1 MNDLNSIDW
10 ERRATASEKTVD
22 LLKKKVVDMY
32 VGGTQ
37 SAMSKQLERAKQ
49 REEANHRRRA
59 LMEVRQQEL
68 ARNAE
73 VLEGQVAD
81 RTRAIRTILDNVA
94 FGFVL
99 IGRELEVMPGFTQSC
114 TELFGRDEIVAGTP
128 LIELLGADDNRKWAL
143 EILLEQV
150 FEDLMP
156 EETTLEQ
163 IPSRFPIED
172 RVLSMKA
179 SVVRDDQGE
188 VESMLLSL
196 SDVTALEEAQ
206 REAQRNGALVSIL
219 GKRVA
224 FGRFVADAR
233 NLLEQAA
240 EEEDQTV
247 IRRLVH
253 TVKGN
258 AASWGLL
265 DVASTAHAV
274 EDQEVITAEGLKV
287 VDDAM
292 AGFLRDS
299 EDILGIS
306 YGPETDPTCSV
317 TRSKV
322 RELRELADSVSDEDQ
337 GARLRRWATAI
348 TQCPASDL
356 VGPMDMFVDGL
367 ADRLGKSV
375 RLELD
380 GMDTSVDPDTMAP
393 VFRNLTHLVRN
404 SLDHGIEA
412 PAERGDKAEAGT
424 LRIAVSSLEDA
435 YTVTVSDDG
444 RGIDV
449 ERVVEK
455 ALAMEVIQESDLDTM
470 SRGDR
475 LELIFHDGLSSAE
488 RTTETSGRGVGM
500 AAIRRAAQ
508 DNKGSIDVSS
518 VRNEGTRIVVSVP
531 KPLELR
537 LAS

>member
-1 MNDLNSIDW
+1 MNDLNNIDW

-32 VGGTQ
+32 LGGTQ
-37 SAMSKQLERAKQ
+37 TAMSKQLERAKQ
-49 REEANHRRRA
+49 REEANQQRRA

-73 VLEGQVAD
+73 VLEGQVAE

-99 IGRELEVMPGFTQSC
+99 VGRELKVLPGFTRSC
-114 TELFGRDEIVAGTP
+114 NELFGREEIVAGTP

-163 IPSRFPIED
+163 IPSRFPIGD

-179 SVVRDDQGE
+179 SVVRGDDDE
-188 VESMLLSL
+188 VVSMLLSI

-233 NLLEQAA
+233 NLLEQARD
-240 EEEDQTV
+240 EEDQAV

-258 AASWGLL
+258 AASWGLV
-265 DVASTAHAV
+265 DVASVAHAV
-274 EDQEVITAEGLKV
+274 EDEEVITAEGLQL
-287 VDDAM
+287 VDSAM
-292 AGFLRDS
+292 AGFLQDS
-299 EDILGIS
+299 EEILGIS
-306 YGPETDPTCSV
+306 YGPDTDPTCSV

-322 RELRELADSVSDEDQ
+322 RELRKLADAVGDEAQ

-348 TQCPASDL
+348 TQCPAADL

-367 ADRLGKSV
+367 AERLGKSV
-375 RLELD
+375 HLELK

-412 PAERGDKAEAGT
+412 PDERGEKPRSGT
-424 LRIAVSSLEDA
+424 LRIEVSSEEDA

-449 ERVVEK
+449 ERVVQK
-455 ALAMEVIQESDLDTM
+455 ALAMNVIEASELKAM
-470 SRGDR
+470 SRADQ
-475 LELIFHDGLSSAE
+475 LELIFHDGLSSAK

-500 AAIRRAAQ
+500 AAIRTAAQ
-508 DNKGSIDVSS
+508 DNKGSIEVSS
-518 VRNEGTRIVVSVP
+518 VDNEGTRIVVSVP
-531 KPLELR
+531 KPIELR